1 MTIDFGYS
9 FISLGDAATGTLHN
23 DDGVAFPDGLNE
35 SIKFNDIYSHDFK
48 LGVRYS
54 LN

>member
-1 MTIDFGYS
+1 MTI
-9 FISLGDAATGTLHN
+9 
-23 DDGVAFPDGLNE
+23 GVSFPDGENDG
-35 SIKFNDIYSHDFK
+35 IKFNDIYSHDFK